1 MNNNK
6 KIYRANDYMCKVHK
20 VDVMVADIGRLEE
33 MEEKAEKKRSNVT

>member
-20 VDVMVADIGRLEE
+20 VNVMVVDIGRLEE
-33 MEEKAEKKRSNVT
+33 MEEKAEKKRPNVT

>member
-20 VDVMVADIGRLEE
+20 VNVMVVDIGRLEE